1 MNRVSAVLLA
11 FDPQLNKLSKKK
23 ELRHGLS
30 AVVQLGDTLWV
41 ANDESITLERLAV
54 QEIDSDGNSRYGA
67 HEQFALPDYLALP
80 APPPADAKEIE
91 EADIEGL
98 AYANGYLWLVG
109 SHSRKRK
116 AVKPKQTVQQ
126 NFARLAE
133 VSSDGNRFLLA
144 RIPVIAR
151 DGSYT
156 LVQEIAENGEKR
168 TAAQLPCTTTYSSL
182 TAALATDAHL
192 KDFLPIPGKDNGF
205 DIEGLAVV
213 GERVFLG
220 LRGPVLRGWAVILEL
235 AVAVNSE
242 NPAELQLQPI
252 NPDNPHNPT
261 QPTYR
266 KHFLDLDG
274 LGVRDLCVDGADLL
288 ILAGPTQ
295 VLDGAVT
302 VFRWPGGAQVAQE
315 RVVLR
320 DELVKVMDIPHN
332 NGEDYAEG
340 ITLFRTGRGVA
351 DALLVVY
358 DAVSPQRQIGES
370 TVNVDLVALPFLNE
384 GIDFQVE
391 TSIADYLIP

>member
-1 MNRVSAVLLA
+1 MNRLSAVLLT

-41 ANDESITLERLAV
+41 ANDESITLERLAR
-54 QEIDSDGNSRYGA
+54 QELESGADYHYGA
-67 HEQFALPDYLALP
+67 HQQFALHEYLVLP
-80 APPPADAKEIE
+80 APPTPDDKNVE

-98 AYANGYLWLVG
+98 AYADGYLWLVG

-116 AVKPKQTVQQ
+116 TVKAKGTVQQ

-144 RIPVIAR
+144 RIPVLVK
-151 DGSYT
+151 DGAYT
-156 LVQEIAENGEKR
+156 LVKEVEERGEKR
-168 TAAQLPCTTTYSSL
+168 TAAQLPCTITDSAL
-182 TAALATDAHL
+182 TKALTTDAHL
-192 KDFLPIPGKDNGF
+192 KDFLPLPGKDNGF

-213 GERVFLG
+213 GDRLLMG
-220 LRGPVLRGWAVILEL
+220 LRGPVLRGWAVILEV
-235 AVAVNSE
+235 AVAVNPT

-252 NPDNPHNPT
+252 NPANPHNPT

-274 LGVRDLCVDGADLL
+274 LGVRDLCVDGDDLL
-288 ILAGPTQ
+288 ILAGPTL

-302 VFRWPGGAQVAQE
+302 VFRWPGGAQVKEE
-315 RVVLR
+315 RLVLR
-320 DELVKVMDIPHN
+320 EELVKVMDIPHH

-340 ITLFRTGRGVA
+340 ITLFRTGDGVA

-358 DAVSPQRQIGES
+358 DSVSQQRQIGES
-370 TVNVDLVALPFLNE
+370 VVNVDLFALPSF
-384 GIDFQVE
+384 
-391 TSIADYLIP
+391 Y

>member
-1 MNRVSAVLLA
+1 MNRVSTVLLT

-30 AVVQLGDTLWV
+30 AVVQLGDTLWI
-41 ANDESITLERLAV
+41 ANDESITLERLARQGV
-54 QEIDSDGNSRYGA
+54 DDEGHYHYGA
-67 HEQFALPDYLALP
+67 HEQFALHEYLALP
-80 APPPADAKEIE
+80 APPTVDGKAIE

-98 AYANGYLWLVG
+98 AYADGYLWLVS

-116 AVKPKQTVQQ
+116 TVKPKRTVQQ
-126 NFARLAE
+126 NFVRLAE

-144 RIPVIAR
+144 RIPIVEK
-151 DGSYT
+151 DGSYYLLKEVT
-156 LVQEIAENGEKR
+156 ENGQKR
-168 TAAQLPCTTTYSSL
+168 TVAQLSCTTIGSAL
-182 TAALATDAHL
+182 TEALGTDEHL
-192 KDFLPIPGKDNGF
+192 KDFLAIPGKDNGF

-213 GERVFLG
+213 RDRLFVG

-235 AVAVNSE
+235 AVTV
-242 NPAELQLQPI
+242 NPAQPTELQLQPI

-288 ILAGPTQ
+288 ILAGPTL

-302 VFRWPGGAQVAQE
+302 VFRWPGGAQVTQE
-315 RVVLR
+315 RLVLR
-320 DELVKVMDIPHN
+320 EDLVKVMDIPHN

-340 ITLFRTGRGVA
+340 ITLFPTDNGG
-351 DALLVVY
+351 DNALLVVY
-358 DAVSPQRQIGES
+358 DSMSKQRQVDES
-370 TVNVDLVALPFLNE
+370 AVNVDLFTLSTN
-384 GIDFQVE
+384 
-391 TSIADYLIP
+391 

>member
-1 MNRVSAVLLA
+1 MNRVDALFLT

-41 ANDESITLERLAV
+41 ANDESITLERLAI
-54 QEIDSDGNSRYGA
+54 QGIDAEGTYHYGG
-67 HEQFALPDYLALP
+67 HEQFALHDYLALP
-80 APPPADAKEIE
+80 APPTADDKEIE

-98 AYANGYLWLVG
+98 AYADGYLWLVG

-116 AVKPKQTVQQ
+116 TVKPKSTVQQ

-144 RIPVIAR
+144 RIPVMAK
-151 DGSYT
+151 DGTYT
-156 LVQEIAENGEKR
+156 LVKEVAENAENGEKR
-168 TAAQLPCTTTYSSL
+168 TAAQLPCTTTSSAL

-192 KDFLPIPGKDNGF
+192 QDFLPIPGKDNGF

-213 GERVFLG
+213 GDHLLVG
-220 LRGPVLRGWAVILEL
+220 LRGPVLRGWAVILEV
-235 AVAVNSE
+235 AVAVNPA

-288 ILAGPTQ
+288 ILAGPTL

-302 VFRWPGGAQVAQE
+302 VFRWPGGAQVTQE
-315 RVVLR
+315 RLVAR

-340 ITLFRTGRGVA
+340 ITLFRTGDGVA
-351 DALLVVY
+351 DSLLVVY
-358 DAVSPQRQIGES
+358 DAVSQQRQVGES
-370 TVNVDLVALPFLNE
+370 AVKVDRFALTPLVEMA
-384 GIDFQVE
+384 DFPV
-391 TSIADYLIP
+391 

>member
-1 MNRVSAVLLA
+1 MEQIGAVSLT
-11 FDPQLNKLSKKK
+11 FDPQLNQLRKKK

-30 AVVQLGDTLWV
+30 AVVQLDDTLWV
-41 ANDESITLERLAV
+41 ANDESITLERLSLQQVDDA
-54 QEIDSDGNSRYGA
+54 GNYHYGA
-67 HEQFALPDYLALP
+67 HEQFALNDYLRLP
-80 APPPADAKEIE
+80 APPSPDGKAVE

-98 AYANGYLWLVG
+98 AYADGYLWLVG
-109 SHSRKRK
+109 SHSRKRQT
-116 AVKPKQTVQQ
+116 VKTKSTVQQ

-144 RIPVIAR
+144 RIPVVAK
-151 DGSYT
+151 DGRYL
-156 LVQEIAENGEKR
+156 LVKAVADGANR
-168 TAAQLPCTTTYSSL
+168 TAAQLPCTTTSSAL
-182 TAALATDAHL
+182 TEALRTDAHL
-192 KDFLPIPGKDNGF
+192 KDFLPLPGKDNGF

-213 GERVFLG
+213 GERLFVG

-235 AVAVNSE
+235 AVTVNPT

-295 VLDGAVT
+295 VLDGAVA
-302 VFRWPGGAQVAQE
+302 VFRWPGGTQVEQE
-315 RVVLR
+315 QLAPRA
-320 DELVKVMDIPHN
+320 ELVKVLEIPHH

-340 ITLFRTGRGVA
+340 ITLFHPSAGDA

-358 DAVSPQRQIGES
+358 DSVSTQRQIGES
-370 TVNVDLVALPFLNE
+370 TVTVDRVILPTP
-384 GIDFQVE
+384 G
-391 TSIADYLIP
+391 A

>member
-1 MNRVSAVLLA
+1 MNGVGAISLT
-11 FDPQLNKLSKKK
+11 FDLQLNKLGRKK

-41 ANDESITLERLAV
+41 ANDESITLERLSL
-54 QEIDSDGNSRYGA
+54 QEVDNEGNYHYAA
-67 HEQFALPDYLALP
+67 HEQFALNDYLVLP
-80 APPPADAKEIE
+80 APPSPDGKEVE

-98 AYANGYLWLVG
+98 AYADGYLWLVS

-116 AVKPKQTVQQ
+116 SVKAKNTVQQ
-126 NFARLAE
+126 NFTRLAE

-144 RIPVIAR
+144 RIPVIEK
-151 DGSYT
+151 DGTYT
-156 LVQEIAENGEKR
+156 LVQAVEENGKKR
-168 TAAQLPCTTTYSSL
+168 TAAQLPCTTTTSAL
-182 TAALATDAHL
+182 TEALSTDAHL
-192 KDFLPIPGKDNGF
+192 KDFLPLPGKDNGF

-213 GERVFLG
+213 GERVWAG

-235 AVAVNSE
+235 AVMVNPA

-288 ILAGPTQ
+288 ILAGPTL

-302 VFRWPGGAQVAQE
+302 VFRWPGGTQVEQE
-315 RVVLR
+315 QLVSRA
-320 DELVKVMDIPHN
+320 ELVKVLDSPHN

-340 ITLFRTGRGVA
+340 IAPFRPSTD
-351 DALLVVY
+351 DAASLLVVY
-358 DAVSPQRQIGES
+358 DSVSVQRQVGES
-370 TVNVDLVALPFLNE
+370 TVTVDWIILPTAGE
-384 GIDFQVE
+384 
-391 TSIADYLIP
+391 

>member
-1 MNRVSAVLLA
+1 MNRVSTVLLT

-30 AVVQLGDTLWV
+30 AVVQLGDTLWI
-41 ANDESITLERLAV
+41 ANDESITLERLARQGV
-54 QEIDSDGNSRYGA
+54 DDEGHYHYGA
-67 HEQFALPDYLALP
+67 HEQFALHEYLALP
-80 APPPADAKEIE
+80 APPTVDGKVIE

-98 AYANGYLWLVG
+98 AYADGYLWLVS

-116 AVKPKQTVQQ
+116 SVKSKNTVQQ
-126 NFARLAE
+126 NFDRLAE

-144 RIPVIAR
+144 RIPVLAS
-151 DGSYT
+151 DGAYT
-156 LVQEIAENGEKR
+156 LVKEVEECGEKR
-168 TAAQLPCTTTYSSL
+168 IAAQLPCTITSSAL
-182 TAALATDAHL
+182 TGALSTDAHL

-213 GERVFLG
+213 GDRLFVG

-235 AVAVNSE
+235 AVAVNPA

-288 ILAGPTQ
+288 ILAGPTL

-315 RVVLR
+315 RLVGR

-340 ITLFRTGRGVA
+340 ITLFRTDTGVA
-351 DALLVVY
+351 DTLLVVY
-358 DAVSPQRQIGES
+358 DAVSQQRQIGKS
-370 TVNVDLVALPFLNE
+370 TISVDLFVLPFLDE
-384 GIDFQVE
+384 ATDFQ
-391 TSIADYLIP
+391 P

>member
-1 MNRVSAVLLA
+1 MNHIGVVSLL

-30 AVVQLGDTLWV
+30 AVVQLGATLWV
-41 ANDESITLERLAV
+41 ANDESITLERLTRQAV
-54 QEIDSDGNSRYGA
+54 DSVGAYHYVA
-67 HEQFALPDYLALP
+67 HEQFALHDYLALP
-80 APPPADAKEIE
+80 APPTADAKEIE

-98 AYANGYLWLVG
+98 AYADGYLWLVG

-116 AVKPKQTVQQ
+116 DVKPKKSSLE

-133 VSSDGNRFLLA
+133 VTSDGNRFLLA
-144 RIPVIAR
+144 RIPLRKKQGIYR
-151 DGSYT
+151 
-156 LVQEIAENGEKR
+156 LVKEVGKNRRNR
-168 TAAQLPCTTTYSSL
+168 TAAQLPCTITGSAL
-182 TAALATDAHL
+182 TEALRTDAHL
-192 KDFLPIPGKDNGF
+192 KDFLPLPGKDNGF

-235 AVAVNSE
+235 AVAVNPA
-242 NPAELQLQPI
+242 NPTELQLQPI

-358 DAVSPQRQIGES
+358 DAVSQQRQLAES
-370 TVNVDLVALPFLNE
+370 TVKVDLFALSFLDE
-384 GIDFQVE
+384 EIDFQE
-391 TSIADYLIP
+391 